1 MEGPVKKLI
10 TEPGGDRDQDPDAA
24 QPHRDQDPDGAQPA
38 DGFKEAS
45 GGESFSAPPQSE
57 TEQVRAELSAR
68 RGRQTIP

>member
-1 MEGPVKKLI
+1 MAGPVKKLI

-24 QPHRDQDPDGAQPA
+24 QPV

-45 GGESFSAPPQSE
+45 GGEPFSAPPQSE
-57 TEQVRAELSAR
+57 AEQVRAELSAR